1 MPPILLKTL
10 LPLVVI
16 LALAASV
23 ISGQSTKTNPQS
35 LKLALDSTAGIEPA
49 NGQLK
54 VVDYRGRR
62 ALQLVPLAGHEAA
75 DDSMLAV
82 LTNSDFK
89 NGVIELEVAGAPRKD
104 AAPNMKGFIGLA
116 FRLQEEEK
124 EPKLEMFYIRPSN
137 ARLDDQLARN
147 HSVQYVS
154 EPGYGWQK
162 LRADSP
168 GVYESYADLE
178 TGAWTKLKIV
188 VSGAKAQFY
197 VNGATQPCLVVN
209 DLKQGE
215 SHGKIALW
223 AHSTTEAYFSRIS
236 IQPQP

>member
-1 MPPILLKTL
+1 MSKALLH
-10 LPLVVI
+10 LVVI
-16 LALAASV
+16 LALAGLV
-23 ISGQSTKTNPQS
+23 VSGQSAKTAS
-35 LKLALDSTAGIEPA
+35 HAIKLALDSTSGIEPE

-54 VVDYRGRR
+54 VVNYRGRH
-62 ALQLVPLAGHEAA
+62 ALQLLPLAGHEAA

-116 FRLQEEEK
+116 FRLQEQEK
-124 EPKLEMFYIRPSN
+124 EAKLEMFYIRPSN
-137 ARLDDQLARN
+137 ARVDDQLQRN
-147 HSVQYVS
+147 HSLQYVS

-178 TGAWTKLKIV
+178 PGVWTKLKIV
-188 VSGAKAQFY
+188 VSGAKAQLY
-197 VNGATQPCLVVN
+197 VNGASQPSLIVN
-209 DLKQGE
+209 DLKQGD
-215 SHGKIALW
+215 SQGKIALW
-223 AHSTTEAYFSRIS
+223 AHSTTEAYFSRIN

>member
-1 MPPILLKTL
+1 MPPIILKPF
-10 LPLVVI
+10 LPLVVA

-23 ISGQSTKTNPQS
+23 VSVEAAKTNS
-35 LKLALDSTAGIEPA
+35 HALKLALDSTAGIEAA
-49 NGQLK
+49 NGELK
-54 VVDYRGRR
+54 VVSYRGRR

-75 DDSMLAV
+75 DDSMLAI

-89 NGVIELEVAGAPRKD
+89 NGTIELEVSGAPRKD
-104 AAPNMKGFIGLA
+104 AAPNMKGFIGVA
-116 FRLQEEEK
+116 FRLQGQAEK
-124 EPKLEMFYIRPSN
+124 FEMFYIRPSN
-137 ARLDDQLARN
+137 ARVDDQLQRN

-154 EPGYGWQK
+154 ERGYGWQK
-162 LRADSP
+162 LRAENP

-178 TGAWTKLKIV
+178 PGAWTKIKIV
-188 VSGAKAQFY
+188 VSGTKAQFY
-197 VNGATQPCLVVN
+197 VNGATQPCLIVN

-215 SHGKIALW
+215 SQGKIALW

>member
-1 MPPILLKTL
+1 MSKAILH
-10 LPLVVI
+10 LVVI
-16 LALAASV
+16 FALAASIV
-23 ISGQSTKTNPQS
+23 SGQANKTNTQA
-35 LKLALDSTAGIEPA
+35 LKLALDSTSGIQA
-49 NGQLK
+49 DNGQLK
-54 VVDYRGRR
+54 VVNYRGRR

-82 LTNSDFK
+82 LTSSDFK
-89 NGVIELEVAGAPRKD
+89 NGVIELEVSGAPRTG

-116 FRLQEEEK
+116 FRLQEEK
-124 EPKLEMFYIRPSN
+124 EAAKFEMFYIRPSN
-137 ARLDDQLARN
+137 ARVDDQLQRN

-162 LRADSP
+162 LRAENPS
-168 GVYESYADLE
+168 VYESYADLQP
-178 TGAWTKLKIV
+178 GVWTKLKIV
-188 VSGAKAQFY
+188 VSGTKAQFY

>member
-1 MPPILLKTL
+1 MSKALLH
-10 LPLVVI
+10 LVVI
-16 LALAASV
+16 FSLAAPV
-23 ISGQSTKTNPQS
+23 VSGQSTKTNTQA
-35 LKLALDSTAGIEPA
+35 LKLALDSTSGIEA
-49 NGQLK
+49 ENGQLK
-54 VVDYRGRR
+54 VVTYRGRR
-62 ALQLVPLAGHEAA
+62 ALQLVPLAGQEAA
-75 DDSMLAV
+75 DNSMLAV

-89 NGVIELEVAGAPRKD
+89 NGTIELEVSGAPRKS

-116 FRLQEEEK
+116 FHLREEK
-124 EPKLEMFYIRPSN
+124 EAKFEMFYIRPSN
-137 ARLDDQLARN
+137 ARVDDQLQRN

-162 LRADSP
+162 LRAENP

-178 TGAWTKLKIV
+178 PGVWTKLKIV
-188 VSGAKAQFY
+188 VSGAKAQLY
-197 VNGATQPCLVVN
+197 VNGATQPCLVVT

-236 IQPQP
+236 IRPQP